1 MSPTG
6 KVSQTMKRRS
16 VISGIAAAATV
27 PAVTAL
33 STAPANAAAPTGSGQ
48 AASTTSAAGD
58 AVSLEFDKD
67 AYSVL
72 TTTIT
77 TGSGDHV
84 VTYHFYKAV
93 TYVAKP
99 VDATYQSLNISV
111 PAEIDGT
118 AVDASRAP
126 IMLANIMGGYSS
138 SSTADATGVG
148 YTGPIIGGP
157 GGGGAG
163 GGNGAGDGATARQ
176 NNALYALANGWVV
189 VEPGVRG
196 RDNVAADGTY
206 YGKAPA
212 CIVDLKA
219 AVRYLRFNRHR
230 IPGNTDWIV
239 SGGGSAGAA
248 LSSLLGASG
257 DSPLYHSYLREIGA
271 ADESDAVF
279 ATTAYSP
286 ITDLDHAD
294 MAYEWMFGTLP
305 LAGGTAV
312 AQPYSTQLKDAYAG
326 YLRSLHLRG
335 IKGFGTLAADN
346 YADYMLKFYLQ
357 PSATAYLTALSADD
371 RTAYLTTNPFI
382 NWSADKATFTWDG
395 FLSHI
400 GHRMKNA
407 PSFDALDVSAF
418 ENQEFGDSTTNA
430 RHFTLYSLR
439 TATGDD
445 TAQLDAD
452 LPEKIRLMNPMYF
465 IGQRNP
471 GRSRHWWLRTGSLDT
486 NTSHNIVLNLAAKL
500 DNLGDD
506 VNSYLYWDGG
516 HAVNEDADAMI
527 AWINHLT
534 GYRRT

>member
-1 MSPTG
+1 
-6 KVSQTMKRRS
+6 MKRRT
-16 VISGIAAAATV
+16 VISGLAAAAAV
-27 PAVTAL
+27 PAVTTL
-33 STAPANAAAPTGSGQ
+33 STAPANAATPAG
-48 AASTTSAAGD
+48 STTATAKTSSSGD
-58 AVSLEFDKD
+58 SVSLVFDKD
-67 AYSVL
+67 DYTVL

-77 TGSGDHV
+77 TGSGDHS
-84 VTYHFYKAV
+84 VTYHFYKAI

-99 VDATYQSLNISV
+99 VDAAYQSLNLSV
-111 PAEIDGT
+111 PVEIDGT
-118 AVDASRAP
+118 PVDASRAP

-138 SSTADATGVG
+138 SSITAATGVG
-148 YTGPIIGGP
+148 YTGPVIGGP
-157 GGGGAG
+157 GGGAGGGAG

-196 RDNVAADGTY
+196 RDNVASDGTY

-219 AVRYLRFNRHR
+219 AVRYLRHNKHR

-257 DSPLYHSYLREIGA
+257 DSPLYHSYLKELGA
-271 ADESDAVF
+271 ADESDAIF

-305 LAGGTAV
+305 LANGTTA
-312 AQPYSTQLKDAYAG
+312 AEPYSTHLKDAYTD

-335 IKGFGTLAADN
+335 IKGYGTLTTGN
-346 YADYMLKFYLQ
+346 YADYMLKVYLQ
-357 PSATAYLTALSADD
+357 PSATAYLTALSDAD
-371 RTAYLTTNPFI
+371 RTTYLAKNTFI
-382 NWSADKATFTWDG
+382 TWSGGKATFTWDS

-400 GHRMKNA
+400 GTRMKNA
-407 PSFDALDVSAF
+407 PSFDALDATAF
-418 ENQEFGDSTTNA
+418 ENQEFGDVTTNG

-445 TAQLDAD
+445 TARLDAD

-465 IGQRNP
+465 IGRRNP
-471 GRSRHWWLRTGSLDT
+471 HRSRHWWLRTGSLDT

-506 VNSYLYWDGG
+506 VDSSLYWDGG

-527 AWINHLT
+527 AWVNRLT
-534 GYRRT
+534 GYRPA

>member
-1 MSPTG
+1 
-6 KVSQTMKRRS
+6 MKRRT
-16 VISGIAAAATV
+16 VISGIAAAA
-27 PAVTAL
+27 
-33 STAPANAAAPTGSGQ
+33 AAPT
-48 AASTTSAAGD
+48 ATAFSAAPASAALPAAGSAAAATTNTSD
-58 AVSLEFDKD
+58 DKVSLVFDKD
-67 AYSVL
+67 DYSVL

-77 TGSGDHV
+77 TGSGDHS

-111 PAEIDGT
+111 PVEIDGT
-118 AVDASRAP
+118 AVDASHSP

-138 SSTADATGVG
+138 SSTASATGVG
-148 YTGPIIGGP
+148 YTPPIIGGP

-163 GGNGAGDGATARQ
+163 GGNGAGDGSTARQ

-196 RDNVAADGTY
+196 RDNVASDGTY

-230 IPGNTDWIV
+230 ISGNTDWIV

-257 DSPLYHSYLREIGA
+257 DSPLYHSYLKEIGA
-271 ADESDAVF
+271 AEESDAVF
-279 ATTAYSP
+279 ATAAYSP

-305 LAGGTAV
+305 LANGSAAT
-312 AQPYSTQLKDAYAG
+312 QPYSTQLKDAYTG
-326 YLRSLHLRG
+326 YLRSLRLRG
-335 IKGFGTLAADN
+335 IKGFGRLTADN
-346 YADYMLKFYLQ
+346 YADYMVEAYLQ
-357 PSATAYLTALSADD
+357 PSATAYLTALSDAD
-371 RTAYLTTNPFI
+371 RATYLAGNTFI
-382 NWSADKATFTWDG
+382 TWSGGKATFTWDG

-400 GHRMKNA
+400 GHRSKDA
-407 PSFDALDVSAF
+407 PAFDALDVSAW
-418 ENQEFGDSTTNA
+418 ENQEFGDATTNA
-430 RHFTLYSLR
+430 RHFTLYSVR

-471 GRSRHWWLRTGSLDT
+471 GRSRHWWLRTGSIDT
-486 NTSHNIVLNLAAKL
+486 NTSHNIVVNLAAKL

-506 VNSYLYWDGG
+506 VDSYLYWDGG

-534 GYRRT
+534 GHHPA

>member
-1 MSPTG
+1 
-6 KVSQTMKRRS
+6 MKRRT
-16 VISGIAAAATV
+16 VISGIAAAAAV
-27 PAVTAL
+27 PASTAL
-33 STAPANAAAPTGSGQ
+33 SAAPANAATPAGADSATTT
-48 AASTTSAAGD
+48 ASSAGD
-58 AVSLEFDKD
+58 KVSKASLVFDKD
-67 AYSVL
+67 DHTTL

-77 TGSGDHV
+77 TGSGDHT

-99 VDATYQSLNISV
+99 VDAAYQSMNISV
-111 PAEIDGT
+111 PVEIDGT

-138 SSTADATGVG
+138 SSTNPATGVG
-148 YTGPIIGGP
+148 YTGPVIGGP
-157 GGGGAG
+157 GGGGNNAG
-163 GGNGAGDGATARQ
+163 EGATARQ

-196 RDNVAADGTY
+196 RDNATADGTY
-206 YGKAPA
+206 FGKAPA

-219 AVRYLRFNRHR
+219 AVRYLRFNSHR

-248 LSSLLGASG
+248 LSALLGASG
-257 DSPLYHSYLREIGA
+257 DSPLYHPYLREIGA

-279 ATTAYSP
+279 ATAAYSP

-305 LAGGTAV
+305 LGSGTAL

-326 YLRSLHLRG
+326 YLRTLRLRG
-335 IKGFGTLAADN
+335 IKGYGTLTADN
-346 YADYMLKFYLQ
+346 YADYMVEVYLQ
-357 PSATAYLTALSADD
+357 PSATAHLACLSDADRATYLAA
-371 RTAYLTTNPFI
+371 NPFI
-382 NWSADKATFTWDG
+382 TWNGGRATFTWDG

-400 GHRMKNA
+400 GTRSKNA
-407 PSFDALDVSAF
+407 PSFDALDVGAF
-418 ENQEFGDSTTNA
+418 ENQEFGDATTNA

-445 TAQLDAD
+445 TARLDAD
-452 LPEKIRLMNPMYF
+452 LPEKIRLMNPMFF

-486 NTSHNIVLNLAAKL
+486 NTSHNIVLNLAARL
-500 DNLGDD
+500 DSLGDD
-506 VNSYLYWDGG
+506 VDSYLYWDGG

-527 AWINHLT
+527 AWINGLT
-534 GYRRT
+534 GHRL

>member
-1 MSPTG
+1 
-6 KVSQTMKRRS
+6 MKRRT
-16 VISGIAAAATV
+16 VISGIAAAAAV
-27 PAVTAL
+27 PTAATL
-33 STAPANAAAPTGSGQ
+33 SAAPAHAAASADGD
-48 AASTTSAAGD
+48 SAATRTSSSD
-58 AVSLEFDKD
+58 DKASLVFDKD
-67 AYSVL
+67 DYSVL

-77 TGSGDHV
+77 TGSGDHA
-84 VTYHFYKAV
+84 VTYHFYKAI
-93 TYVAKP
+93 TYVARP

-111 PAEIDGT
+111 PVEIDGK

-138 SSTADATGVG
+138 SSTASATGVG
-148 YTGPIIGGP
+148 YTGPIIGG
-157 GGGGAG
+157 GGGAGGGAG

-176 NNALYALANGWVV
+176 NNALYALASGWVV

-196 RDNVAADGTY
+196 RDNVTSDGIY

-257 DSPLYHSYLREIGA
+257 DSPLYHSYLKEIGA

-305 LAGGTAV
+305 LASGSAA

-335 IKGFGTLAADN
+335 VKGFGTLTADN
-346 YADYMLKFYLQ
+346 YADYMVKVYLQ
-357 PSATAYLTALSADD
+357 PSATAYLSALSATD
-371 RTAYLTTNPFI
+371 RAAYLAKNTFI
-382 NWSADKATFTWDG
+382 TWSGGKATFTWDG

-400 GHRMKNA
+400 GTRMKNA

-418 ENQEFGDSTTNA
+418 ENQEFGDASTNA

-445 TAQLDAD
+445 TAQLGAD
-452 LPEKIRLMNPMYF
+452 LAEKIKIMNPMHF

-471 GRSRHWWLRTGSLDT
+471 GRSRHWWLRTGALDT

-506 VNSYLYWDGG
+506 VDSSLYWDGG

-527 AWINHLT
+527 AWINRLT
-534 GYRRT
+534 GHRSM